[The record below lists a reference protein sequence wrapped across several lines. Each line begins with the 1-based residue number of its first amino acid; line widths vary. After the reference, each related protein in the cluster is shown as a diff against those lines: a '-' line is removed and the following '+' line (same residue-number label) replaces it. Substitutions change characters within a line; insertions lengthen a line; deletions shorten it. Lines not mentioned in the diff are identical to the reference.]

1 LRIDVLK
8 RDYCYCFK
16 TISILAKVK
25 DINVKVAVLN
35 TPGGAENFEIQE
47 RPIPV
52 PGDNEVL
59 IKVKAFGLNR
69 SELMTRKGLSP
80 NVKFPRVLGI
90 ECVGEIEYDL
100 SGEYKK
106 GQTVAAMM
114 GGMGRDF
121 DGSYGEYTVVP
132 KSITYPFRSRLTWE
146 QLGALPEMFQTVFG
160 SLQLAL
166 KIKAGETFLIR
177 GGTSSIGMLATQ
189 IAKSKNLTII
199 ATTRKEANKEKLLK
213 NGASYVVVDNG
224 QLKDHIKS
232 IFPNGVDKALEL
244 VGTGTLK
251 DTLEC
256 VKPGGA
262 VCMTGMLSEQ
272 WSLKDFAPM
281 EFIPATVNLT
291 IYDSGQI
298 AVDAQTFQS
307 FIKSVEVGE
316 VNVSISK
323 VFKLDHIIEAHKLMD
338 SNKAVGKIVVVNP

>member
-1 LRIDVLK
+1 M
-8 RDYCYCFK
+8 
-16 TISILAKVK
+16 
-25 DINVKVAVLN
+25 KVAVLN

-47 RPIPV
+47 RLIPV
-52 PGDNEVL
+52 PGDNQVL
-59 IKVKAFGLNR
+59 IKVRGFGLNR
-69 SELMTRKGLSP
+69 SELMTRKGFSP
-80 NVKFPRVLGI
+80 NVRFPRVLGI
-90 ECVGEIEYDL
+90 ECVGEIECDL

-106 GQTVAAMM
+106 GQTVAALM
-114 GGMGRDF
+114 GGMGRDY

-132 KSITYPFRSRLTWE
+132 KNIIYPFRSRLSWE
-146 QLGALPEMFQTVFG
+146 QLAALPEMFQTVIG

-166 KIKAGETFLIR
+166 KIERGETLLIR

-189 IAKSKNLTII
+189 IAKNRNLMVI
-199 ATTRKEANKEKLLK
+199 ATTRNEANKEKLVK
-213 NGASYVVVDNG
+213 NGASYVFIDNG
-224 QLKDHIKS
+224 HLKDDIKS
-232 IFPNGVDKALEL
+232 VFPNGVDKALEL

-298 AVDAQTFQS
+298 GLNAQTFQR
-307 FIKSVEVGE
+307 FIESVEADE

-323 VFKLDHIIEAHKLMD
+323 VFRLDDIIEAHKLMD
-338 SNKAVGKIVVVNP
+338 SNNAVGKIVVVNV